1 MTRETAYC
9 FAADLGG
16 TKLAAA
22 MADARGRIV
31 AELTE
36 STDRRGGAYVAE
48 QIAAC
53 ADKLAQAAGIEV
65 TRARHVMVGVPGA
78 IDPRT
83 GRVSLIPNIS
93 GLQDFD
99 VLGYLRGRFG
109 PDVAIENDVNLAM
122 LGEQTLG
129 CAIGASGAAVGVM
142 AGGL

>member
-36 STDRRGGAYVAE
+36 PTDRRGGAYVAE

-53 ADKLAQAAGIEV
+53 ADKQAQAGGDEV
-65 TRARHVMVGVPGA
+65 TRTRHVMEGVPGV

-83 GRVSLIPNIS
+83 GRGSLIPNIA
-93 GLQDFD
+93 GLHGFD
-99 VLGYLRGRFG
+99 VLAYLRRRFG
-109 PDVAIENDVNLAM
+109 PDV
-122 LGEQTLG
+122 
-129 CAIGASGAAVGVM
+129 
-142 AGGL
+142 

>member
-22 MADARGRIV
+22 LADAQGRIV

-36 STDRRGGAYVAE
+36 PTDRRGGAHVAE

-53 ADKLAQAAGIEV
+53 AEKLAQAEGIEV

-78 IDPRT
+78 FDPHT
-83 GRVSLIPNIS
+83 ARVYLTPNIA
-93 GLQDFD
+93 GLEDFD
-99 VLGYLRGRFG
+99 VLRF
-109 PDVAIENDVNLAM
+109 
-122 LGEQTLG
+122 
-129 CAIGASGAAVGVM
+129 
-142 AGGL
+142 